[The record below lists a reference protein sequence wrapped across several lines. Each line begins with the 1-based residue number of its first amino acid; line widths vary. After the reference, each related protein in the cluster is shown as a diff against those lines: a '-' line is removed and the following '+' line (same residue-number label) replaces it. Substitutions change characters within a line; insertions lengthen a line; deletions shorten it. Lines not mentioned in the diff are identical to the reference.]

1 MRIVIDL
8 QSCQSGSRLGGI
20 GRYSLELAKAM
31 ARNSNG
37 HELWIVLN
45 NLLPSSEPIIRNE
58 FSDLIPQDRI
68 RVFNVPHDIA
78 EINNNKTKV
87 RSAEIIRED
96 FIKSLNPDF
105 VHITSLFEGLQEQI
119 ITSVGHV
126 FASERTAVT
135 LYDLIPLVQKD
146 KYLSNQEALAHYLG
160 KVEHLKK
167 SGLLLSISEFSRTE
181 AINLLDLH
189 PNHVVN
195 ISSAA
200 DARFQPIEVTDE
212 HATRLKHKYGIKNK
226 FLMYTGSFDQRKN
239 HANLIRAFGMLPKHV
254 LATHQLLI
262 VGNGWDAIYQNL
274 KHVAKQTGLAYDSII
289 FAGHV
294 ADADL
299 LPLYALC
306 DLFVFPSLAEGFG
319 LPVLEAMSCGT
330 PTICSNCTSLPEV
343 IGRADAQFDPTDPKS
358 IAEIMKRA
366 LTDEAFRKSLKE
378 DGLIR
383 SKEFSWDASAITA
396 IKAFEKLHEELSR
409 SSSISHADA
418 IQSIA
423 QLDEIQ
429 ALPDGLLHE
438 ISSCIALNRY
448 QAEVIDSISK
458 EISSDLRV
466 GWVTTWNT
474 RCGIAAYSKF
484 IIDHFPAKNTIF
496 APEADSTIF
505 TDTDN
510 VKRCWKAGHP
520 DDLNQLYAEIKRAGI
535 EILIIQ
541 FNYGFFEFKYFAQL
555 VRDLNASKVRI
566 FITFHSTNDPADN
579 KRLASIAMDLSDCAG
594 LFVHNMNDID
604 VLKKINL
611 RDNVKFLPQGIIETK
626 PDLIKAPDIKQKYII
641 ATYGFALNHKG
652 LSEVVEALSI
662 LVHELNLDTHLL
674 MINSEYPDP
683 QSPEL
688 LSHLRSRI
696 SELNIN
702 ENVTIISDYLPDEVS
717 LGYLQSAD
725 LIIYAYQKTGESSS
739 AAVRMGLAAS
749 KPVAVTPIP
758 IFDDVAAVVYSLP
771 GCDPRSIANGVK
783 QIFTHLETHDQ
794 VAEAKEAGA
803 KLWRLA
809 HAYKSIAN
817 HMFWTV
823 AEPDLQRVEYVLP
836 PSFSF
841 KPSSEP
847 LILDAIK
854 SPLKTQVGVVS
865 EAGLKT
871 SGHSGAL
878 IFGPFI
884 SVAPGTYHV
893 QVIGSANHI
902 PVGSAKFDVTIK
914 CGASIL
920 GESLIAPAENGI
932 LSEFSFII
940 PEDGCF
946 DLETRVIVDS
956 NPDFTVSKIL
966 ISPTQIQ

>member
-8 QSCQSGSRLGGI
+8 QSCQSGSRFGGI

-37 HELWIVLN
+37 HELWIILN
-45 NLLPSSEPIIRNE
+45 SLLPESEPVVRHE

-68 RVFNVPHDIA
+68 RIFNVPNDIA
-78 EINNNKTKV
+78 EINNNKIKV
-87 RSAEIIRED
+87 RAAEIIRED

-126 FASERTAVT
+126 FPGERTAVT

-146 KYLSNQEALAHYLG
+146 KYLTNPEALTHYLG
-160 KVEHLKK
+160 KVENLRK
-167 SGLLLSISEFSRTE
+167 SGLLLSISEFSKIE
-181 AINLLDLH
+181 AIDLLDLDR
-189 PNHVVN
+189 NKVVN
-195 ISSAA
+195 VSSAA

-212 HATRLKHKYGIKNK
+212 HAERLKHKYGIKNK

-274 KHVAKQTGLAYDSII
+274 KNVAKQSGLSDDAII

-330 PTICSNCTSLPEV
+330 PTICSNRTSLPEV
-343 IGRADAQFDPTDPKS
+343 IGRTDAQFDPTDPES
-358 IAEIMKRA
+358 IAKTMKRA

-378 DGLIR
+378 EGLIR
-383 SKEFSWDASAITA
+383 SKEFSWDASAIIA
-396 IKAFEKLHEELSR
+396 IKALEKLHEELPR
-409 SSSISHADA
+409 YSSASQIDGIKA
-418 IQSIA
+418 IG
-423 QLDEIQ
+423 QLDEVQ
-429 ALPDGLLHE
+429 TLPDGLLRE

-448 QAEVIDSISK
+448 QAEVIDSISQG
-458 EISSDLRV
+458 ICSDLRV

-474 RCGIAAYSKF
+474 RCGIASYSKF
-484 IIDHFPAKNTIF
+484 IVDHFPAQNTIF
-496 APEADSTIF
+496 APEADSTILP
-505 TDTDN
+505 DASN

-520 DDLNQLYAEIKRAGI
+520 DDLNQLYAEIKHIGV
-535 EILIIQ
+535 EVLIIQ
-541 FNYGFFEFKYFAQL
+541 FNYSFFDFKYFAQL

-566 FITFHSTNDPADN
+566 FVTFHSTNDPADD
-579 KRLASIAMDLSDCAG
+579 KRLASIAMELSDCAG
-594 LFVHNMNDID
+594 LFVHKMSDID
-604 VLKKINL
+604 VLKEINL
-611 RDNVKFLPQGIIETK
+611 RDNIKFLPQGIIETK
-626 PDLIKAPDIKQKYII
+626 PVLDHAPNIKQKHMI

-652 LSEVVEALSI
+652 LSEAVEAIAI
-662 LVHELNLDTHLL
+662 LVHELDFDVHLL
-674 MINSEYPDP
+674 MINAEYPDP
-683 QSPEL
+683 QSQAL
-688 LSHLRSRI
+688 LSHLRRKI
-696 SELNIN
+696 SGLHIN

-717 LGYLQSAD
+717 LGYLQLAD
-725 LIIYAYQKTGESSS
+725 LIIYAYQETGESSS
-739 AAVRMGLAAS
+739 AAVRMGLAANR
-749 KPVAVTPIP
+749 PVAVTPLP
-758 IFDDVAAVVYSLP
+758 IFDDVASVVYSLP
-771 GCDPRSIANGVK
+771 DCDPRSIAEGVK
-783 QIFTHLETHDQ
+783 QIFSYLENLDEIS
-794 VAEAKEAGA
+794 EAKEKGA

-809 HAYKSIAN
+809 HTYKSIAN

-823 AEPDLQRVEYVLP
+823 TKPDLERIDYVLSP
-836 PSFSF
+836 PFSF

-847 LILDAIK
+847 LILDAVN
-854 SPLKTQVGVVS
+854 SLLKTQVGV
-865 EAGLKT
+865 AMTDGLKT
-871 SGHSGAL
+871 SGQSGAL

-884 SVAPGTYHV
+884 SVAPGVYNV
-893 QVIGSANHI
+893 QVLGSARHI
-902 PVGSAKFDVTIK
+902 PIGSAKFDVAIK

-920 GESLIAPAENGI
+920 GESLITAADNGI
-932 LSEFSFII
+932 LSEFSFTI
-940 PEDGCF
+940 PKGGCF

-956 NPDFTVSKIL
+956 TSDFYISNII
-966 ISPTQIQ
+966 ISPAHAQ